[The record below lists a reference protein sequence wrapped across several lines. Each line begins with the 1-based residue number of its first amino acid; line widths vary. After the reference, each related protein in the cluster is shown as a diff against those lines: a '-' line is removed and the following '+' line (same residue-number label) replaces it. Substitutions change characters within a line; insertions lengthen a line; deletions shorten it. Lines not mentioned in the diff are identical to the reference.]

1 MNSKIRIKLGAI
13 EVEYEGSEAFL
24 KEELPALLHA
34 VSELYTKSGGIAAPA
49 DVEAYASTNVA
60 ATGGAPLEMT
70 TSAIASKLAVN
81 SGPQLV
87 LAAAA
92 HLRFVKGLDKF
103 PRKQLTEQMRSA
115 SSFFKES
122 YASNLS
128 KTIKVL
134 MKENKLNEP
143 STEVYALTHA
153 AEQELRSR
161 LV

>member
-24 KEELPALLHA
+24 KEELPALLQA
-34 VSELYTKSGGIAAPA
+34 VSELYTKSGGTVAPP
-49 DVEAYASTNVA
+49 EGNVA
-60 ATGGAPLEMT
+60 QPVVPVNGTGSLEMT
-70 TSAIASKLAVN
+70 TASIASKLGVN

-92 HLRFVKGLDKF
+92 HLRFVKNLDKF
-103 PRKQLTEQMRSA
+103 PRRQLTEQMRSA
-115 SSFFKES
+115 ASFFKES
-122 YASNLS
+122 YVSNLS

-143 STEVYALTHA
+143 SQEVYALTHA